1 MARGLLSPTRRK
13 SGFTLIELLVVIAII
28 AVLIGLLLPAVQKVR
43 EAAARMSCGNNLKQL
58 GLAVHNYHDTAG
70 SLPPVRI
77 GNGDGWA
84 SWMVLILPYV
94 EQNNIY
100 QLWDLSKK
108 YSVQS
113 VAAQQAQVKTYL
125 CPSRRGPGALSTQ
138 ETFDSADNVTPPPW
152 NSSGSQYR
160 FTAPNNPPGSLTDY
174 AANVGTFY
182 GTFEYDQPASGRP
195 SNGAWFAV
203 TANGPI
209 ILPTLT
215 VTGSSG
221 QTTQVLTSWKSSVTI
236 QSITDGTSNT
246 FLVGEKHVPA
256 SALGRLKA
264 GDGPAFS
271 GAWTSYMGR
280 VAGLEDPLAR
290 GPNDLTKSL
299 NGDAFWARKFG
310 SWHSGVV
317 QFVFCD
323 GSVKGVK
330 DTIDTE
336 NLRRLSDRRD
346 GLVINAFD

>member
-1 MARGLLSPTRRK
+1 MVRGSYLSPRRPRP
-13 SGFTLIELLVVIAII
+13 GFTLIELLVVIAII

-58 GLAVHNYHDTAG
+58 GLAVHNYHDANG

-77 GNGDGWA
+77 GNADGWA

-94 EQNNIY
+94 EQDNVY
-100 QLWDLSKK
+100 KLWDLSKK

-125 CPSRRGPGALSTQ
+125 CPSRRGPGTFSTQ
-138 ETFDSADNVTPPPW
+138 ETFDSADNVQPPPW
-152 NSSGSQYR
+152 NSTGSQYR
-160 FTAPNNPPGSLTDY
+160 FTAPNNPPGALTDY

-182 GTFEYDQPASGRP
+182 GSFEYDANPP

-209 ILPTLT
+209 ILATCT
-215 VTGSSG
+215 ITGSSG
-221 QTTQVLTSWKSSVTI
+221 QTTQTLTSWKSNTTI

-246 FLVGEKHVPA
+246 FLIGEKHVPQ
-256 SALGRLKA
+256 SGLGRLKA

-271 GAWTSYMGR
+271 GAWTSYNGR
-280 VAGLEDPLAR
+280 VAGLQDALAR

-299 NGDAFWARKFG
+299 NGDAFWARRFG

-323 GSVKGVK
+323 GSVKGIR
-330 DTIDTE
+330 DTLDTE
-336 NLRRLSDRRD
+336 TLRRLSSRND
-346 GLVINAFD
+346 GQVINAYD